1 MRKICLIVAFLA
13 GCIVILYTLNYETS
27 VLLRERVGSI
37 SHAGCRNEGLST
49 VNNTLPRYIFGH
61 STGHSGSTTS
71 HATLREARCCP
82 WSLPSVSSFEK
93 IFQFERPPPE
103 DDDCTTTRTKLI
115 PMLESL
121 IGREPIATT
130 YLDMG
135 HYRNRGRT
143 LECLAEHTRPG
154 EAVFLHLRRDRY
166 AVANSFIN
174 SRGIN
179 TPCTVAMD
187 VVHGKP
193 RRPSVALCPH
203 SGEKMGRV
211 DLPVASDGVWMSMTP
226 FQKFLWYVDEMEH
239 RWHGLR
245 LRYEGRG
252 VRMMEVTWMTS
263 DELRD
268 GLRRVQAH
276 LGCETKNGE
285 GPSRNIANK
294 KKHVKHSVGGLNCS
308 EMVLQDLA
316 YRGMMNY
323 DDGDYDILFAR
334 HAQRLDGEDCMDSRE
349 DLARAIEVGGGGGE
363 WVLPQE

>member
-143 LECLAEHTRPG
+143 LECLAEHTRLG
-154 EAVFLHLRRDRY
+154 EAVSFTSAATGTPSPTASSTAAGSTLHAPWPWTLFMESP
-166 AVANSFIN
+166 AV
-174 SRGIN
+174 R
-179 TPCTVAMD
+179 PW
-187 VVHGKP
+187 
-193 RRPSVALCPH
+193 PSVRTAGRRWAASTCRWPRTEFGCP
-203 SGEKMGRV
+203 
-211 DLPVASDGVWMSMTP
+211 
-226 FQKFLWYVDEMEH
+226 
-239 RWHGLR
+239 
-245 LRYEGRG
+245 
-252 VRMMEVTWMTS
+252 
-263 DELRD
+263 
-268 GLRRVQAH
+268 
-276 LGCETKNGE
+276 
-285 GPSRNIANK
+285 
-294 KKHVKHSVGGLNCS
+294 
-308 EMVLQDLA
+308 
-316 YRGMMNY
+316 
-323 DDGDYDILFAR
+323 
-334 HAQRLDGEDCMDSRE
+334 
-349 DLARAIEVGGGGGE
+349 
-363 WVLPQE
+363 